1 MNVVLLRGVLSR
13 PAERRSL
20 PSGATVVAY
29 EVTTR
34 GAEGTLTVPV
44 VWADAPSTGEL
55 DVGEEVVVAGS
66 VRRRFFRTAA
76 GTASRT
82 EVVAT
87 QVVPVRQR
95 KRAEAVVRRVG
106 ELLLAA

>member
-13 PAERRSL
+13 PSERRSL
-20 PSGATVVAY
+20 PSGSTVVAY

-44 VWADAPSTGEL
+44 VWVDAPPAGEL
-55 DVGEEVVVAGS
+55 AVGEEVVVAGS
-66 VRRRFFRTAA
+66 VRRRFFRTGA
-76 GTASRT
+76 GTGSRT
-82 EVVAT
+82 EVLAT

-106 ELLLAA
+106 EHVLAS